1 MYNSFLVCYN
11 VICQHESL
19 SLHKSVQSL
28 IGPEIRSVV
37 RHASSLKRN
46 GCTAASESFATFAY
60 NKLSTAA
67 LLPDGLTLDDFSPC
81 SYLDLLQQLLFTTN
95 ELDMSVT
102 YETFVVV
109 PESLNTTL
117 YNQFGN
123 ETDFNGSFVSVFE
136 ACLIKWNRYEEPSS
150 FPFSAIRS
158 YWKTLGT
165 CLFVA

>member
-150 FPFSAIRS
+150 FPFSAI
-158 YWKTLGT
+158 LM
-165 CLFVA
+165 